1 MWHTHEGMG
10 WWMVFGGILWLLF
23 LVGII
28 ALIAWG
34 ISKLAGDRS
43 AAAGDEKRDAL
54 NIAKERYARGEIS
67 KEEFEQIKKD
77 LS

>member
-23 LVGII
+23 WVGII

-34 ISKLAGDRS
+34 IAKLAGDRTPAAS
-43 AAAGDEKRDAL
+43 ANKGNAL
-54 NIAKERYARGEIS
+54 NIAKERYARWEIS
-67 KEEFEQIKKD
+67 KEQFEQIKKD
-77 LS
+77 LP

>member
-23 LVGII
+23 WAGII

-34 ISKLAGDRS
+34 IAKLAGDRS
-43 AAAGDEKRDAL
+43 PAASAKKGDAL

-67 KEEFEQIKKD
+67 KEQFEQIKKD

>member
-1 MWHTHEGMG
+1 MWHAHEGMG
-10 WWMVFGGILWLLF
+10 WWMVFCGILWLL
-23 LVGII
+23 LVVGII

-34 ISKLAGDRS
+34 ISKLVGDKSPAAS
-43 AAAGDEKRDAL
+43 AEKKDAL
-54 NIAKERYARGEIS
+54 HIAKERYARGEIS

>member
-1 MWHTHEGMG
+1 MWHAHEGMG
-10 WWMVFGGILWLLF
+10 WWMVFGGILWFLLV
-23 LVGII
+23 VGII

-34 ISKLAGDRS
+34 IAKLAGDKGP
-43 AAAGDEKRDAL
+43 AASTEKKDAL
-54 NIAKERYARGEIS
+54 NIAKERYAKGEIS